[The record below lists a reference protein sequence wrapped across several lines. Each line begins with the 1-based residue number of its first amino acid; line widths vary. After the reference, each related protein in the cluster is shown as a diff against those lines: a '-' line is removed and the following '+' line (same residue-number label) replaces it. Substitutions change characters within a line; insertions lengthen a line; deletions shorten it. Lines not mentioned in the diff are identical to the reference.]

1 MSENIKNENKKVN
14 DLPVDPVPAENAEPE
29 APETPEVPAPVE
41 VKKDRIDIWYEK
53 RVARREAKA
62 AKKAEK
68 KQTLTKK
75 EKAKIGIGAA
85 LVIGGAVAGSLIKA
99 ALNKGDSDHI
109 DGSDLI
115 TDAGAEPENGVNC
128 DQLEGSGEET

>member
-1 MSENIKNENKKVN
+1 MSETIKNENKKVI

-29 APETPEVPAPVE
+29 APETPDVPAPVK

-53 RVARREAKA
+53 RVASREAKA

-85 LVIGGAVAGSLIKA
+85 LVLGGAVAGRLIKA
-99 ALNKGDSDHI
+99 ALNRGNSDHI

-115 TDAGAEPENGVNC
+115 TDTGVEPEIGVDC

>member
-1 MSENIKNENKKVN
+1 MEENENKKVIESTN
-14 DLPVDPVPAENAEPE
+14 DPIKDGGEKSN
-29 APETPEVPAPVE
+29 TPEVPAPVK

-68 KQTLTKK
+68 KQDPMK
-75 EKAKIGIGAA
+75 KAKAEMIIGAI
-85 LVIGGAVAGSLIKA
+85 LVIGAVAGNLIGA
-99 ALNKGDSDHI
+99 ACRRGNSNHI

-115 TDAGAEPENGVNC
+115 TDTSAEPEVGASC
-128 DQLEGSGEET
+128 DQTIGSGEEA